1 MAGSSTRTIV
11 GWVLVVLALVAAV
24 GMLLPGR
31 TTAQEGDQVEKEQVD
46 ARKTI
51 EDRVRE
57 FGPAVR
63 ERILPRFHRAKV
75 KYPPARV
82 VLLGLKRERRL
93 EVYAAGEGEKL
104 RRVMAYPIQGASGQ
118 TGPKLREGDCQVP
131 EGVYEV
137 EALNPNS
144 KFHLALRV
152 SYPNEADRKRAAE
165 EGRSKLGGD
174 IMIHGGKASTGCLA
188 MGDEVAEELFVLTAE
203 TGRENVKVV
212 LSPVDFR
219 KRKLP
224 RGLDLPPWTGELYG
238 QLREEL
244 RQLPAG

>member
-1 MAGSSTRTIV
+1 MAGSSKRTIV

-31 TTAQEGDQVEKEQVD
+31 KAARRDKKGEAEQVKT
-46 ARKTI
+46 RKTV
-51 EDRVRE
+51 EERVEE

-63 ERILPRFHRAKV
+63 ERVLPQFQKAKV
-75 KYPPARV
+75 PYPPAKV
-82 VLLGLKRERRL
+82 VLLGLKQERRL
-93 EVYAAGEGEKL
+93 EVYAAGRGEEL
-104 RRVMAYPIQGASGQ
+104 RHVVEYPILGASGE

-137 EALNPNS
+137 ESLNPNS

-152 SYPNEADRKRAAE
+152 SYPNEADRKRAAA
-165 EGRSKLGGD
+165 EGRTKLGGD
-174 IMIHGGKASTGCLA
+174 IMIHGGMASTGCLA
-188 MGDEVAEELFVLTAE
+188 MGDEVAEELFVLVAE

-224 RGLDLPPWTGELYG
+224 RGLELPAWTAELYD
-238 QLREEL
+238 EL
-244 RQLPAG
+244 RRELARLPR